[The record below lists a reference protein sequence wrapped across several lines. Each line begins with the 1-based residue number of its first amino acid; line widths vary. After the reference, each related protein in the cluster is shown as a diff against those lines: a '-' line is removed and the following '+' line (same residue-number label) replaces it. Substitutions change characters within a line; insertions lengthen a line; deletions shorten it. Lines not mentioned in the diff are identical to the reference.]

1 MFGLDAYR
9 VKIKKENKTVLLNNY
24 KKIYYIICI
33 YINLIL
39 STILGDKNGKMK
51 NKQEHIIQGIII
63 FKSLLL
69 SIKDNKEKS
78 IK

>member
-1 MFGLDAYR
+1 M

-24 KKIYYIICI
+24 KKIYYIIYI

-51 NKQEHIIQGIII
+51 NKQENIIQGIIT
-63 FKSLLL
+63 FKSFLLP
-69 SIKDNKEKS
+69 IKGTKRKS
-78 IK
+78 TK